1 MTIQIFLILLAIF
14 ATMTSLLTEGVKTF
28 LDEMNIKYA
37 SNIVV
42 LVAAVLVGGVG
53 TVLAYLML
61 GLPFT
66 LVNIICIPL
75 MIVAN
80 WLGSM
85 VGYDK
90 IKQAILQINLKRKG
104 E

>member
-14 ATMTSLLTEGVKTF
+14 ATMTSLLTEGVKKF

-42 LVAAVLVGGVG
+42 LAAAVLVGGIG

-66 LVNIICIPL
+66 FVNIICIPL

-80 WLGSM
+80 WLGAM

-90 IKQAILQINLKRKG
+90 IKQAILQINLKHKG

>member
-1 MTIQIFLILLAIF
+1 M
-14 ATMTSLLTEGVKTF
+14 LTEGIKNF
-28 LDEMNIKYA
+28 LDGLKVKYA

-42 LVAAVLVGGVG
+42 LAAAALVGGLG
-53 TVLAYLML
+53 TAIFYIFA

-66 LVNIICIPL
+66 VVNIISIPL

-80 WLGSM
+80 WLGAM

-104 E
+104 D

>member
-14 ATMTSLLTEGVKTF
+14 ATMTSLLTEGVKKF
-28 LDEMNIKYA
+28 LDEMKIKYA

-42 LVAAVLVGGVG
+42 LAVAALVGGVG

-66 LVNIICIPL
+66 LINIICIPL
-75 MIVAN
+75 MIIAN

-85 VGYDK
+85 IGYDK